1 MCLCFENW
9 INGLGKWANQL
20 YYVNNRDNGNTRF
33 LPNSAISFRDWHFLI
48 DFMLLFCL
56 IWQKGQENQI
66 TKQLL
71 RQIHTGLDFSEN
83 FWINREAVSDSQ
95 TNVKTIRQWMGIF
108 LGWEFVFLT
117 QKEPVHKSHLLMKP
131 TTLGALRARATIVR
145 SLRKYFYLIF
155 LPLFSATLSSPQLK
169 SSTWNT
175 AYINILF
182 CDNSGVAQLFLRVA
196 VARHPGRSAP
206 GSL

>member
-9 INGLGKWANQL
+9 ING
-20 YYVNNRDNGNTRF
+20 DNGNTRF

-95 TNVKTIRQWMGIF
+95 TNVKTIRQWMGVF
-108 LGWEFVFLT
+108 LGWEFVVLT
-117 QKEPVHKSHLLMKP
+117 QKEPVHKSHLLMKL
-131 TTLGALRARATIVR
+131 TTLGVLRALATIVR
-145 SLRKYFYLIF
+145 SLRKYFYF
-155 LPLFSATLSSPQLK
+155 LFFCPYFPLRCP
-169 SSTWNT
+169 
-175 AYINILF
+175 
-182 CDNSGVAQLFLRVA
+182 
-196 VARHPGRSAP
+196 RHGWK
-206 GSL
+206 